1 MIVEL
6 CNSGTE
12 PFTVELQDHTEIL
25 QPCQQISIS
34 MDSDTVDI
42 KLLHQKSDK
51 FNAWWYLLHAI
62 FALKQMRTELVIDGK
77 YQVKSK
83 SDVVRIKVKD
93 YEYIFHKNF
102 SYQVFVF
109 SVDEGTIS
117 PQRLNVAHRNKILNR
132 AKFLYLFGGI
142 KTLLPITGIAV
153 LIAISLMVDFDKI
166 PRTDKGSVIF
176 VFVSFVLLLANY
188 IKSLKF
194 LRKCTTE
201 EYVFQY
207 LSSERKE
214 HRRESDDIVQKYRD
228 VNAGDEV
235 YW

>member
-1 MIVEL
+1 
-6 CNSGTE
+6 
-12 PFTVELQDHTEIL
+12 
-25 QPCQQISIS
+25 
-34 MDSDTVDI
+34 
-42 KLLHQKSDK
+42 
-51 FNAWWYLLHAI
+51 
-62 FALKQMRTELVIDGK
+62 
-77 YQVKSK
+77 
-83 SDVVRIKVKD
+83 
-93 YEYIFHKNF
+93 
-102 SYQVFVF
+102 
-109 SVDEGTIS
+109 
-117 PQRLNVAHRNKILNR
+117 
-132 AKFLYLFGGI
+132 
-142 KTLLPITGIAV
+142 
-153 LIAISLMVDFDKI
+153 MVDFDKI